1 MQITFGPIWKQSQP
15 DAAVGILVMQNVKN
29 PPSHPALEARKAQVE
44 QDIRQKYSGF
54 ERADLRSLDTLSAY
68 DRFYRQFKKTYHL
81 QLQLESIISGK
92 PIPSVSALVE
102 AMFMAE
108 LEDHL
113 LTAGHDLDRVQPPIE
128 IELAAGD
135 ETYTRMN
142 GKQQTLKR
150 GDLYIGDNQGILS
163 SIIYGPDKRSRI
175 QPDTQNAIFTTY
187 AVAGIDRAALYAH
200 LEKLQEYV
208 LLVSPEA
215 STQRLEV
222 FDV

>member
-1 MQITFGPIWKQSQP
+1 MQITFGPIWKQSPP
-15 DAAVGILVMQNVKN
+15 DAAVGILVIQNVKN
-29 PPSHPALEARKAQVE
+29 PPSHPGLEARKAQVE
-44 QDIRQKYSGF
+44 QDIRQDYSGS
-54 ERADLRSLDTLSAY
+54 ERADLRSLPSLSAY
-68 DRFYRQFKKTYHL
+68 DQYYRRFKKTYHL

-113 LTAGHDLDRVQPPIE
+113 LTAGHDLDTVRPPIE

-150 GDLYIGDNQGILS
+150 GDLYIRDHQGILS
-163 SIIYGPDKRSRI
+163 SVVYGPDQRSRI
-175 QPDTQNAIFTTY
+175 QPETQNVLFTTY
-187 AVAGIDRAALYAH
+187 AVAGIDREALSAH
-200 LEKLQEYV
+200 LQRLQEYV

-215 STQRLEV
+215 NTQRLEV
-222 FDV
+222 FDA

>member
-1 MQITFGPIWKQSQP
+1 VRNNP
-15 DAAVGILVMQNVKN
+15 DALVGILIMNGVENPRKN
-29 PPSHPALEARKAQVE
+29 PELQLKKEQLEE
-44 QDIRQKYSGF
+44 QIRQKYWGLDRS
-54 ERADLRSLDTLSAY
+54 ELRAQPTLAAY
-68 DRFYRQFKKTYHL
+68 DRFYRQFRKTYHL

-113 LTAGHDLDRVQPPIE
+113 LTAGHDLDRVQPPIV

-142 GKQQTLKR
+142 GKKQTLKR
-150 GDLYIGDNQGILS
+150 CDLYIRDHQGILS
-163 SIIYGPDKRSRI
+163 SIVYGPDQRSRI
-175 QPDTQNAIFTTY
+175 QPETQNVLFTTY
-187 AVAGIDRAALYAH
+187 AVAGIDRAALSAH
-200 LEKLQEYV
+200 LEKLQQYV

-215 STQRLEV
+215 STQKLEIY
-222 FDV
+222 DA